1 MWIVPLNQ
9 SIGVAWR
16 VRPPLI
22 VLLLCVILSSGT
34 QAKQNAPTQPTIRV
48 AYVTPAATQP
58 GLQEKSILFSDDF
71 DQTTAPDSRYL
82 EYNREGGSFVRS
94 EGEGYGGHGAAMKC
108 QFEKGQVEA
117 GGLKVLFGKNPLG
130 RGIRAQE
137 TFREIY
143 WRVYV
148 RHEIGWEGNPA
159 KLGRATCLA
168 GTDWSQGFIA
178 HVWGGPGD
186 ALCIDP
192 ATGIVDSH
200 KVTTRY
206 NDFAHLHWL
215 GSRQCQTPLF
225 SSAESGR
232 WVCIE
237 SHIRLNTPG
246 RSDGVFELFLD
257 GKREAARTDLD
268 WHGGWSDY
276 AINAVFLENYW
287 NTGSVKRQARWFDD
301 FVIST
306 QPIGPLVA
314 ADPPTL
320 TRTAGHLGNWEAQA
334 ATDPEG
340 HDIIWTSRAM
350 DGATISL
357 RLDAA
362 HGAFTGSLA
371 GKQRLANGATY
382 WLRLRERAPAGD
394 WSAWTVW
401 HAPFRTAP

>member
-1 MWIVPLNQ
+1 MGARFPLLSVCGGRPLRFTSETIRSTRSPRRRYIMPVWKPTGNCSALTSDPGNTMSFSTGRRQMPAWICGVSGNESGTAMWIVPLNQ

-246 RSDGVFELFLD
+246 RSDG
-257 GKREAARTDLD
+257 
-268 WHGGWSDY
+268 
-276 AINAVFLENYW
+276 
-287 NTGSVKRQARWFDD
+287 
-301 FVIST
+301 
-306 QPIGPLVA
+306 
-314 ADPPTL
+314 
-320 TRTAGHLGNWEAQA
+320 
-334 ATDPEG
+334 
-340 HDIIWTSRAM
+340 
-350 DGATISL
+350 
-357 RLDAA
+357 
-362 HGAFTGSLA
+362 
-371 GKQRLANGATY
+371 
-382 WLRLRERAPAGD
+382 
-394 WSAWTVW
+394 
-401 HAPFRTAP
+401 